1 MTTLPMPNAREDA
14 EALDRADPLADARD
28 AFLLPEGITYLVGH
42 SLGPATQK
50 ATARIETTAQEE
62 WAQGLVGSWNTADW
76 IHYPQALGD
85 RIAPL
90 IGAKAGEVAVC
101 DSVSVNLFKLAAA
114 ILPLVRDKTLM
125 VEDDE
130 FPTDQYV
137 AEGLAGLIGQPMQRV
152 SRQGSLDALQSGGVL
167 IKSVV
172 SYRDGLIADMRAYEE
187 AAAKAGGAIIW
198 DLSHTVGMVPVA
210 LHEVGARFATG
221 CTYKYLNGGPGAPS
235 FLFVQMEAASLLSN
249 PIPGWLG
256 HKEPF
261 VFSSRYEPAEGVQR
275 FVAGTPG
282 ILSCAALSGALDVFE
297 GRRVSDLHEKAGRL
311 GDLCIARAQALGLD
325 VRSPDDCRKRGGHV
339 SLGHEAGYPI
349 VRALAERGIQADFRT
364 PDTIRFGFSP
374 LFLRYV
380 DVWDAMDA
388 LAEIVRDRLWDE
400 PRFHVRAKVT

>member
-1 MTTLPMPNAREDA
+1 MTTLPIPNSREDA
-14 EALDRADPLADARD
+14 KALDRSDPLADARD
-28 AFLLPEGITYLVGH
+28 AFLLPKGITYLVGH
-42 SLGPATQK
+42 SLGPATQS
-50 ATARIETTAQEE
+50 ATARIEQTAQEE

-76 IHYPQALGD
+76 IHHPHTLGD

-90 IGAKAGEVAVC
+90 IGAEAGEVAVC

-114 ILPLVRDKTLM
+114 VLPLARDKTLF

-137 AEGLAGLIGQPMQRV
+137 AEGLAGLISQPMLRV
-152 SRQGSLDALQSGGVL
+152 SREGSLDALQSGGVL

-187 AAAKAGGAIIW
+187 AAAKTGGVVIW
-198 DLSHTVGMVPVA
+198 DLSHAVGVVHVS
-210 LHEVGARFATG
+210 LKDVGVRFATG

-235 FLFVQMEAASLLSN
+235 FLFVQKEAASLLSN

-261 VFSSRYEPAEGVQR
+261 VFSPYYEPAEGVQR

-297 GRRVSDLHEKAGRL
+297 GRRFSDLHEKAGRL
-311 GDLCIARAQALGLD
+311 GDLCIVRSQALGLD
-325 VRSPDDCRKRGGHV
+325 VRSPEDRHRRGGHV

-380 DVWDAMDA
+380 DVWDTMDA